1 MFFDFFAISNNFVT
15 SLFFA
20 EKYIFI
26 TSKSEHKDEE
36 QEDSTLGF

>member
-1 MFFDFFAISNNFVT
+1 MLFDFFAISNNFVT

-26 TSKSEHKDEE
+26 SGKSKHKNENDG
-36 QEDSTLGF
+36 DSTLGF